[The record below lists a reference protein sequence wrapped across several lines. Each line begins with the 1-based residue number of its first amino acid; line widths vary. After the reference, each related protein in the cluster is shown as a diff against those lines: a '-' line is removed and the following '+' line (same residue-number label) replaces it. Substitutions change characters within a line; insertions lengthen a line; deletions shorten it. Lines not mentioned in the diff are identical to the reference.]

1 MMERKYTVFHESA
14 RSCVSCDPDDNGD
27 PGEEESS

>member
-14 RSCVSCDPDDNGD
+14 RSCVSCDPGD
-27 PGEEESS
+27 EENS